1 MCSSDLS
8 GMLAGIVG
16 MLGHVGRMLRTVA
29 VAVLLLCLLA
39 VAAEFW
45 LRGQG
50 LPIRTVSSQACD
62 GLQGFLIP
70 SELFHHGLRPGIRS
84 SVELVPGR
92 ATELVT
98 GTGGLRGAQALPEK
112 SDNDYRVLM
121 LGDELVLGAAVAEPS
136 TLPQRLQQFLSRVT
150 DMRLEV
156 LNGGV
161 PGDCPQLALLRYRH
175 QLREL
180 RPDLVILHVDM
191 SDVGDDGVYRSLLAQ
206 GDGASDGDGSAGA
219 SAGAGAGVV
228 CRHPALRGASPA
240 TAQSLQWLRDSAL
253 VGWMLSRL
261 RQDGAEFLAIR
272 AESCGQQDYG
282 WIMDHSENL
291 ELQIRH
297 ALAPIAELRA
307 CVESD
312 GGQLLVTTCP
322 VVWQVV
328 DGNHCAQATRHC
340 RIRGGTPFRSRLPF
354 QSLSGVCT
362 AAGVRFLDTSPR
374 FLKDAEPGRLFDTE
388 LPGLSERGLAFYAR
402 LIADYLIADPPARW

>member
-1 MCSSDLS
+1 MLFRS
-8 GMLAGIVG
+8 GL
-16 MLGHVGRMLRTVA
+16 
-29 VAVLLLCLLA
+29 
-39 VAAEFW
+39 
-45 LRGQG
+45 
-50 LPIRTVSSQACD
+50 
-62 GLQGFLIP
+62 LIP

-219 SAGAGAGVV
+219 SAGAGAGAGVV